1 MAHAVDTAHFL
12 SPDFLREHFEAALPY
27 EQYVQSGN
35 PHQQASWRAVYEQA
49 RLTDAHRSMI
59 AAWTRTMPVLV
70 SSGVW
75 CGDCVHQC
83 PLLARIA
90 EANHARIH
98 LRFVDRDVHKSLAER
113 IMICSGLRVPTAI
126 FMAEDFAFV
135 SVLGDRT
142 LARYRAVAARQLGA
156 ACPVPG
162 APIETDE
169 LVATLQDWVNEFER
183 VHLLLRL
190 SARLRQKH
198 GD

>member
-1 MAHAVDTAHFL
+1 
-12 SPDFLREHFEAALPY
+12 
-27 EQYVQSGN
+27 
-35 PHQQASWRAVYEQA
+35 
-49 RLTDAHRSMI
+49 MI
-59 AAWTRTMPVLV
+59 ASWTRTMPVLV

-83 PLLARIA
+83 PLMARIA
-90 EANHARIH
+90 EANPARVD
-98 LRFVDRDVHKSLAER
+98 LRFVDRDAHRSLAER
-113 IMICSGLRVPTAI
+113 VMICGGLRVPTVI
-126 FMAEDFAFV
+126 FMAEDFEFV

-142 LARYRAVAARQLGA
+142 LDRYRAVAARQLGA

-169 LVATLQDWVNEFER
+169 LAATLRGWLDEFER
-183 VHLLLRL
+183 VQLLLRV